1 MPLIVDLPTAA
12 RLELGTS
19 TSPAC
24 QRRWE
29 EGIDVSLARLRIP
42 RGQPGF
48 DAYPFLAG
56 VPSPLHPL
64 NSTVLLVHIGK
75 TGGSTVATTLH
86 KAGIRN
92 DAVHVHPVPRSLFR
106 ATPHIVVSIRDPVAR
121 FLSAFNWGVRL
132 RQGWAMNFSEC
143 YDAEK
148 FAVEFAYHRL
158 NPALPPASRGCGR
171 LQQAVQEWT
180 KPAGWMDAQRY
191 GHIRWDGCFYLGG
204 CVADYAPISRRLFAV
219 RTEALVDDVAA
230 LLRWLHASSQPPP
243 VHLNDNSRSNTRL
256 RPFASEVLEVALA
269 DEYRLANRVLQVISS
284 CLERGEMTS
293 CTSAVQLELTSY
305 LLLGC
310 RFLST
315 RPPPPTVRL
324 SPAFRGCVEPG
335 SWRLGSK
342 WPPTFL
348 KPSCAC
354 KHVSKR
360 M

>member
-1 MPLIVDLPTAA
+1 MNGETLAHRMPLIVDLPTAA

-269 DEYRLANRVLQVISS
+269 DEYRLANRVLQVIS
-284 CLERGEMTS
+284 RFGTWGND
-293 CTSAVQLELTSY
+293 ELHF
-305 LLLGC
+305 G
-310 RFLST
+310 RST
-315 RPPPPTVRL
+315 RADLLFAVGL
-324 SPAFRGCVEPG
+324 QVSVNAASSAYCPAFASVQGLCRAGELEAG
-335 SWRLGSK
+335 
-342 WPPTFL
+342 
-348 KPSCAC
+348 
-354 KHVSKR
+354 
-360 M
+360 